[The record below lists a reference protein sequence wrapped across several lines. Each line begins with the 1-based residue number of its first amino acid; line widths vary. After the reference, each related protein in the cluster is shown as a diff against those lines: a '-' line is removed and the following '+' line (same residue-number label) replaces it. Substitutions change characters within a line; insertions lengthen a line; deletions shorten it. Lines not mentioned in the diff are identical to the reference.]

1 MVYQNIEDL
10 ISHIKN
16 TLSTR
21 EVKKNNSSLLKQSI
35 SSMINKISI
44 VGMSYRFPGG
54 VVDYESYWNLLN
66 EGGHIS
72 AGIPFNY
79 WDSDWLFV
87 AQYDMTE
94 MKTVRAFIGGGNY

>member
-21 EVKKNNSSLLKQSI
+21 DNNSSLPKQSI
-35 SSMINKISI
+35 SSIINEISI

-54 VVDYESYWNLLN
+54 VVDYESCWNILN

-87 AQYDMTE
+87 AQYGMTE
-94 MKTVRAFIGGGNY
+94 MKTMRVFISGENY